1 MSENMTQLPPY
12 DELVRRPE
20 LWPCVKAMVERLQA
34 TVDRLPKTK
43 DGVAV
48 AKGTR
53 LWTVAYGRVLED
65 NGEGARWYGKHY
77 MDQAAC
83 FARFGYRNSLGVWI
97 DVWGEVGDCFSTRAA
112 AEAAR
117 ETKC

>member
-34 TVDRLPKTK
+34 IVDKYPKTK
-43 DGVAV
+43 DGVAITP
-48 AKGTR
+48 KM
-53 LWTVAYGRVLED
+53 
-65 NGEGARWYGKHY
+65 H
-77 MDQAAC
+77 
-83 FARFGYRNSLGVWI
+83 VWHPFF
-97 DVWGEVGDCFSTRAA
+97 GEVLITTIANDNQVISDLAETFHKSTLFYSTPQAA

>member
-34 TVDRLPKTK
+34 IVDRLPKTK
-43 DGVAV
+43 DGVYVVPGEDTVWACGFFG
-48 AKGTR
+48 ATGR
-53 LWTVAYGRVLED
+53 LVPCAEAREYEISLYDLGPENELEYVMSD
-65 NGEGARWYGKHY
+65 QVGKCY
-77 MDQAAC
+77 
-83 FARFGYRNSLGVWI
+83 
-97 DVWGEVGDCFSTRAA
+97 STRAA

-117 ETKC
+117 EAKC